1 MQKNQSNII
10 LRITALWA
18 FSEAFLGGIL
28 HGFKMPFAGLFL
40 AFFASLCITLIAVGN
55 KKRGLI
61 INATLAVIAVKFIL
75 SPQTPPMAYFAVL
88 VQGVAGELFFIRR
101 KNYRLAAFGATLF
114 SLVYSALQQLIT
126 LTLIFGKQF
135 WGAMDTF
142 LNGITKNFVSGH
154 TPYTM
159 LIVSFY
165 LSSYLIVGIVGG
177 IMNSRIVSS
186 IETGEWYNNLLV
198 DMSSNILKSDKSQ
211 AVIPQKKSK
220 PNLLFFI
227 SALLFL
233 VLILSYLP
241 FFQQLFIHN
250 KVAPIALRGLCIM
263 LTWNFFVAPLLIK
276 LVGNWVEKYQA
287 KNSGKIQQIIL
298 LIPEMRNII
307 QLSWQLAKS
316 SSKISRLKTFI
327 VNTVILT
334 FYYNDQRNYSNG

>member
-1 MQKNQSNII
+1 MDKNRSNIT
-10 LRITALWA
+10 LRVTALWA

-40 AFFASLCITLIAVGN
+40 AFFASLCITLIAVSN

-88 VQGVAGELFFIRR
+88 VQGIAGELFFIRR
-101 KNYRLAAFGATLF
+101 KKYRLAAFGLTLF

-135 WGAMDTF
+135 WVAMDTF
-142 LNGITKNFVSGH
+142 LNTITKNFASGH
-154 TPYTM
+154 TPYAL
-159 LIVSFY
+159 LIVGFY
-165 LSSYLIVGIVGG
+165 LSCYLIVGIVGG
-177 IMNSRIVSS
+177 IMNSNIVRS

-198 DMSSNILKSDKSQ
+198 DMSLTILKSDKNEAEITS
-211 AVIPQKKSK
+211 KKSK
-220 PNLLFFI
+220 LTVVFFI
-227 SALLFL
+227 AALLFI
-233 VLILSYLP
+233 VLLLSYLP
-241 FFQQLFIHN
+241 FFQQVFVHN

-263 LTWNFFVAPLLIK
+263 LTWNFFIAPLLIRV
-276 LVGNWVEKYQA
+276 VGNWVDKYQT
-287 KNSGKIQQIIL
+287 KNKGKIQQIIL

-316 SSKISRLKTFI
+316 SSKIIRLKTFVI
-327 VNTVILT
+327 NTVILI
-334 FYYNDQRNYSNG
+334 FYYNDQRNYTNG